1 MKKKSLSHNI
11 LLYFA
16 LTILSLLFLLPFVWM
31 IRSSLMDMNK
41 IFVLPPIWI
50 PKPFKFKNYLE
61 AMTIVPFGRYFL
73 NTLIILCLSLI
84 GLLVTSVLAA
94 FSFSRI
100 KWRYRDLVFKLLL
113 TSMMLPGAVTLIP
126 TFIGWKT
133 LGFYNTFVPLIVP
146 AFLGGG
152 AFNIF
157 LLRQFFMSIPIELDE
172 AAYVDGANYFKIL
185 SNVILP
191 LSRSAII
198 VVVVFAFMSY
208 WNDFFGP
215 LIYLEDSS
223 KFTLAIGLQQF
234 QGSYNN
240 QWHLLMAASTI
251 VIIPEILVFLFGQKY
266 FIEGIAITGLKG

>member
-1 MKKKSLSHNI
+1 M
-11 LLYFA
+11 

-31 IRSSLMDMNK
+31 LRSSLMDMNK

-50 PKPFKFKNYLE
+50 PKPFKFMNYFE
-61 AMTIVPFGRYFL
+61 AMTIVPFGKYFL
-73 NTLIILCLSLI
+73 NTLTILSLSLI
-84 GLLVTSVLAA
+84 GLLITSVLAA

-100 KWRYRDLVFKLLL
+100 KWKYRDIVFKIIL

-126 TFIGWKT
+126 TFVGWRT

-157 LLRQFFMSIPIELDE
+157 LLRQFFMSIPLELDE
-172 AAYVDGANYFKIL
+172 AAHVDGASYFRIL
-185 SNVILP
+185 WDIIIP

-198 VVVVFAFMSY
+198 VVIVFAFMGY
-208 WNDFFGP
+208 WNDFFNP

-223 KFTLAIGLQQF
+223 KFTLALGLQQF

-240 QWHLLMAASTI
+240 QWHLLMAAATI
-251 VIIPEILVFLFGQKY
+251 VIIPEIIVFIFGQKY
-266 FIEGIAITGLKG
+266 FIEGISITGLKG